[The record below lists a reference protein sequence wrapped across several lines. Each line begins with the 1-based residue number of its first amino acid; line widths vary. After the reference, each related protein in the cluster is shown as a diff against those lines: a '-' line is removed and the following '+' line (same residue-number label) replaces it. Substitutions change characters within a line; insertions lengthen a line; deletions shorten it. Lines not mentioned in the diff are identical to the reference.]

1 MKYVGWQ
8 VGITYQTKK
17 REGLNKKYLRNLLR
31 EMREN
36 GMNFISFMKRSV
48 EMKEINIDILRSKTI
63 EYIESMRVKEGS
75 FQYRYGSSTGKQ
87 VLYASCY
94 AVMTK
99 HLYNDLKD
107 NESKK
112 AWANYIN
119 SFQADDGLF
128 KDPVVSDSPLINYDW
143 WGWRHLTS
151 HAVVALSCLGS
162 VAEKEFIF
170 LRPFYNPDFV
180 ISWLEGRDWSTP
192 SGADN
197 AGNEVL
203 NYGQLLQYARDFHN
217 DTKASKAVEVMLEW
231 LKEKQN
237 PLYGAWGPEEIDIN
251 DRMALSDVMMGGY
264 HEYLLFFY
272 DRIDIRYKEVIIDRI
287 LSLQNEKGGFTGPHH
302 PVSSACQDIDCIDP
316 LVRLSFQTDYKREE
330 IKVSIE
336 RAVENVISHQN
347 PDGGFVFSRGKP
359 FIYGH
364 KEMSSLTDES
374 SMFAT
379 WFRTL
384 SLAVA
389 SKVLLE
395 TDIGRFKWQFT
406 GCPGYQFWREG

>member
-1 MKYVGWQ
+1 M
-8 VGITYQTKK
+8 
-17 REGLNKKYLRNLLR
+17 
-31 EMREN
+31 
-36 GMNFISFMKRSV
+36 V
-48 EMKEINIDILRSKTI
+48 EMKEVNAEILRSKTL
-63 EYIESMRVKEGS
+63 EYLESMRIAEDS
-75 FQYRYGSSTGKQ
+75 FLYRYSSSTEKP

-99 HLYNDLKD
+99 HLYNDLP
-107 NESKK
+107 ESESRK

-143 WGWRHLTS
+143 WGWRHLTC
-151 HAVVALSCLGS
+151 HVIIALSCLGS
-162 VAEKEFIF
+162 VAEKEFTF

-180 ISWLEGRDWSTP
+180 ISWLEQRDWSTP
-192 SGADN
+192 SASNN

-203 NYGQLLQYARDFHN
+203 NYGQLLQYTRDFQN
-217 DTKASKAVEVMLEW
+217 NKKAAKAVEVMLEW

-237 PLYGAWGPEEIDIN
+237 PLYGAWGPKLNIN
-251 DRMALSDVMMGGY
+251 DKLALSEVMMGGY

-272 DRIDIRYKEVIIDRI
+272 DRIDIGYKEVIIDRI

-302 PVSSACQDIDCIDP
+302 PVSSACQDIDSIDP
-316 LVRLSFQTDYKREE
+316 LVRFYFQTEYRRED

-336 RAVENVISHQN
+336 RAVKNIISHRN
-347 PDGGFVFSRGKP
+347 PDGGFVFFRGRP
-359 FIYGH
+359 FTYGH
-364 KEMSSLTDES
+364 KEMSSLADES

-384 SLAVA
+384 SLAIV
-389 SKVLLE
+389 SKILPD
-395 TDIGRFKWQFT
+395 TDFGRFKWQFID
-406 GCPGYQFWREG
+406 CPGYQFWREG